1 MAENH
6 NSRHGSSG
14 YEKSDVNITKIL
26 VVAVAIVVFI
36 AVFLIWL
43 RSYFVLTSEVETYQ
57 TVLSP
62 QSTTLRELRAHEDEV
77 LNSYKLLD
85 PAKGIYQI
93 PINRAMEVMADEAFA
108 TKAGK

>member
-1 MAENH
+1 MSENH
-6 NSRHGSSG
+6 NTGHGASG

-26 VVAVAIVVFI
+26 IVAVAIVVFI
-36 AVFLIWL
+36 SIFLIWL

-62 QSTTLRELRAHEDEV
+62 ESTSLRELRAHEDEV

-85 PAKGIYQI
+85 PAKGVYQI
-93 PINRAMEVMADEAFA
+93 PINRAMELMADEAFQA
-108 TKAGK
+108 KAGK